1 MNGALSAPRGCQWWG
16 GGSGARARKE
26 TAAFIGEHKAVGGA
40 SLHANATRSRC
51 GLRHGRST
59 AQRGRRRVA
68 SARQWRKAV
77 PPPDQWEGSR
87 GLSRGPPTS
96 CTGGAGRGAIPTGRG
111 PASAC
116 AYGRYGGMP
125 TRPGASSAATS
136 CARGALALKQINVA
150 LFDCLFLPIFELKC
164 SKC

>member
-1 MNGALSAPRGCQWWG
+1 VLPCTPTQPGRGVGCGMVGVRRNG
-16 GGSGARARKE
+16 GGA
-26 TAAFIGEHKAVGGA
+26 
-40 SLHANATRSRC
+40 
-51 GLRHGRST
+51 
-59 AQRGRRRVA
+59 A

-116 AYGRYGGMP
+116 AYGWYGGMP